1 VSALPDSGRAPRKE
15 RALLRGVRMVAALEA
30 IKGALVLFGGL
41 GLFALLHG
49 DVQAGADHLVRR
61 FHLNPARHYPHIFL
75 DAMQRVTDA
84 RLWWLAAGAAAYAC
98 ARFIE
103 AYGLWRGR
111 SWAEWFA
118 VVAGGIYIPI
128 EVYELFRSVT
138 WPKVSLFV
146 TNVAIVAYL
155 AYVLRA
161 KRRIMANREGGS

>member
-1 VSALPDSGRAPRKE
+1 VAGKAPIGKKE
-15 RALLRGVRMVAALEA
+15 RRLRDGVRMVAALEA
-30 IKGALVLFGGL
+30 VKGSLVLFGGL

-49 DVQAGADHLVRR
+49 DVQAAADHLVRR

-75 DAMQRVTDA
+75 DAMQSVSDA

-98 ARFIE
+98 VRFIE
-103 AYGLWRGR
+103 AYGLWRERG
-111 SWAEWFA
+111 WAEWFA
-118 VVAGGIYIPI
+118 VAAGGIYVPI
-128 EVYELFRSVT
+128 EVYELFRGVT

-161 KRRIMANREGGS
+161 KRRIRAGRESGG

>member
-1 VSALPDSGRAPRKE
+1 MSTMPEAAAQAKTRK
-15 RALLRGVRMVAALEA
+15 LLEGVRLVAALEA

-75 DAMQRVTDA
+75 DAMQSVTDA
-84 RLWWLAAGAAAYAC
+84 RLWWLAAGAAGYAC
-98 ARFIE
+98 VRFIE

-118 VVAGGIYIPI
+118 VAAGAIYIPI

-155 AYVLRA
+155 GYVLRA
-161 KRRIMANREGGS
+161 KRRMIARPESGG